1 MSIELAP
8 ISLSSY
14 SLSDEVKSPE
24 QNAAIFYILSMG
36 TEQSRKKMTQILNNV
51 AKQLGHDSLMQC
63 PWGQMRS
70 QAILLLRSKWLQEG
84 KAPSTINLMLSALK
98 GVAQKA
104 WEFRQLDDHE
114 FNVIRSIKGA
124 RGSRVIKGRALNAI
138 ESSRLISGCENERTI
153 KGIRDAAIFA
163 LGVGAGLRRNELATI
178 CRSKINFQDHSIRL
192 IGKGNKE
199 RIVYLGD
206 AVWLRLEQWLKVRSN
221 NGVDEVFCTVLKGN
235 HLDETRKMSVSAIFK
250 VITDRASEFG
260 VPELGVH
267 DLRRT
272 FATRLFAMG
281 TDINIVKE
289 AMGHASVSTTQR
301 YDMRGVEA
309 VAKATKQLGI

>member
-24 QNAAIFYILSMG
+24 KNAAIFYILSMG

-114 FNVIRSIKGA
+114 FNVIKSIKGA

-178 CRSKINFQDHSIRL
+178 CRSKINFQEHSVRL

-199 RIVYLGD
+199 RVVYLGD
-206 AVWLRLEQWLKVRSN
+206 AVWVRLEQWLKLRSN

-235 HLDETRKMSVSAIFK
+235 HLDESRKMSVSAIFK
-250 VITDRASEFG
+250 VITERASEFDIT
-260 VPELGVH
+260 ELGVH

-309 VAKATKQLGI
+309 VAKATKKLGI

>member
-70 QAILLLRSKWLQEG
+70 QAVLMLRTRWLQEG
-84 KAPSTINLMLSALK
+84 KSPATINLAICALK

-104 WEFRQLDDHE
+104 WEFRQMDDHE
-114 FNVIRSIKGA
+114 FNVIKSIKGV
-124 RGSRVIKGRALNAI
+124 RGSRLASGRALNAI
-138 ESSRLISGCENERTI
+138 ESSRLVAGCENDKTM
-153 KGIRDAAIFA
+153 KGLRDAAIFA

-178 CRSKINFQDHSIRL
+178 CHSKINYQEHSIRL

-199 RIVYLGD
+199 RIVYLSD
-206 AVWLRLEQWLKVRSN
+206 AVWVRLEQWLHCRKE
-221 NGVDEVFCTVLKGN
+221 GVDEIFCAVLKGN
-235 HLDETRKMSVSAIFK
+235 HLDENRKMSVSAIFK
-250 VITDRASEFG
+250 VIKDRAEEFG
-260 VPELGVH
+260 VPHLGVH

-272 FATRLFAMG
+272 FATRLFSLG

-289 AMGHASVSTTQR
+289 AMGHASITTTQR
-301 YDMRGVEA
+301 YDMRGKEA